1 MENRDKWTDSE
12 VQAFLTLFAA
22 ADTVQRGF
30 DSSRRNKKVFAEISS
45 ELSSMGIYH
54 TAKQCRDKLKKLKQD
69 YKRIKDYNNQSGPY
83 SRTGKWYQALDA
95 VLGQRPEYGGTL
107 GLEEPAEA
115 CLEATCEPV
124 SIKDETTEIPVLA
137 ETSICSDV
145 SGCQSPG
152 PSHCST
158 PSQTSSPP
166 PQRPG
171 KRKRMD
177 SILSVLREIWEQDE
191 ERCRQSEAHLQTLLH
206 MFQEWKKSEAAEQ
219 KRLERLEAEA
229 VEARRQQTVFQSCVL
244 GMLSAIMPRVQTP
257 PHPELD

>member
-115 CLEATCEPV
+115 CLEATCEPR
-124 SIKDETTEIPVLA
+124 
-137 ETSICSDV
+137 
-145 SGCQSPG
+145 
-152 PSHCST
+152 
-158 PSQTSSPP
+158 
-166 PQRPG
+166 PQRFQFWQKQASALMSQAVKVPVHLTAVHPARHLLLHLKDQEKESEWTVFCLCSGRFGSRMRRDVAKVRLTSRLFSTCSKSG
-171 KRKRMD
+171 KRVKPLSRKDWNGWRQRPWRRGD
-177 SILSVLREIWEQDE
+177 SRPFSRAAFWE
-191 ERCRQSEAHLQTLLH
+191 C
-206 MFQEWKKSEAAEQ
+206 
-219 KRLERLEAEA
+219 
-229 VEARRQQTVFQSCVL
+229 
-244 GMLSAIMPRVQTP
+244 
-257 PHPELD
+257 